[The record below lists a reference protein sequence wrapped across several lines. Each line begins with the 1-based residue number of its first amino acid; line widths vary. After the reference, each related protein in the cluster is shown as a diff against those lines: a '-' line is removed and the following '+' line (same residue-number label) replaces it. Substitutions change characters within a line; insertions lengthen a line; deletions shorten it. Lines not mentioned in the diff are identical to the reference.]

1 MENKMTAVQWF
12 AEKDTELTISFLE
25 GNLSQIEISIEKFK
39 CLQQAIEMEKEQ
51 MQKAIQ
57 FGYSN
62 DDDFAGIDYFYEITF
77 NGGKNICPNCKQG
90 ILRMERPGKIGCSV
104 C

>member
-1 MENKMTAVQWF
+1 MEKNVTAIEWLQKQLERLYYLDTDPYESVF
-12 AEKDTELTISFLE
+12 EKA
-25 GNLSQIEISIEKFK
+25 K
-39 CLQQAIEMEKEQ
+39 EMEKEQ
-51 MQKAIQ
+51 IKKAIE

-62 DDDFAGIDYFYEITF
+62 DDDFTGIDYFYEITF